1 MIWLVFFNFD
11 IVSNECN
18 FDIVSNEDAQF
29 FPYVTEA

>member
-18 FDIVSNEDAQF
+18 FDIVSNEMHSF
-29 FPYVTEA
+29 FYM

>member
-18 FDIVSNEDAQF
+18 FDIVSNEMHSF
-29 FPYVTEA
+29 FHM

>member
-18 FDIVSNEDAQF
+18 FDIVSNEMHSF
-29 FPYVTEA
+29 FSYVTEA